1 MQKSIYPTWYEF
13 KEDLQKEVGRSILTH
28 EWLAIKPREP
38 LPWSTSKMHAILA
51 AINRAESNRAE
62 PVQGIFHPFNNKM
75 RLQQRI

>member
-1 MQKSIYPTWYEF
+1 MNKTTYETWYEF

-28 EWLAIKPREP
+28 EWLGIKPREP
-38 LPWSTSKMHAILA
+38 LPWSASQMYAILS

-75 RLQQRI
+75 NTALRV